1 MGCSLTIVALLTPI
15 LIAVKVIL
23 PSMQSFAFFLPTLE
37 KTLLRPQFGHFGR
50 KWPCRGAKIMM
61 FLLTLIS
68 LPCRK
73 YQNDDDEEEEDCE
86 DYDIRDNGNHL
97 RPGQPQSTR

>member
-23 PSMQSFAFFLPTLE
+23 PSMQSFVFLPTLE

-86 DYDIRDNGNHL
+86 DYDICDNGKDL